1 MVNSSLSKAMI
12 ESGAKLIQKLDE
24 RSVRPDAAFWLYS
37 PDIQQWKL
45 IFAEIKVGTVGPKE
59 IYKKIQ
65 ETISS
70 LGDELQEISLDD
82 IALTEP
88 EAPIVALLRVA
99 IRTGP
104 GISGIRFTRNV
115 INGTL
120 IEDAY
125 IYRLK

>member
-1 MVNSSLSKAMI
+1 MI